1 MHVKI
6 IAECGV
12 NHNGS
17 LSLAKRMIEKAA
29 LIGADYVKFQSFI
42 ALELAE
48 KNLKKANYQ
57 KKNSS
62 KDESQFKMLQK
73 LEISER
79 FHTEIIK
86 YSKRKK

>member
-48 KNLKKANYQ
+48 KNLKK
-57 KKNSS
+57 
-62 KDESQFKMLQK
+62 
-73 LEISER
+73 R
-79 FHTEIIK
+79 IIK
-86 YSKRKK
+86 KRILVKMKANLKCFKNLKYQNDFILK

>member
-42 ALELAE
+42 AL
-48 KNLKKANYQ
+48 
-57 KKNSS
+57 
-62 KDESQFKMLQK
+62 
-73 LEISER
+73 
-79 FHTEIIK
+79 
-86 YSKRKK
+86 